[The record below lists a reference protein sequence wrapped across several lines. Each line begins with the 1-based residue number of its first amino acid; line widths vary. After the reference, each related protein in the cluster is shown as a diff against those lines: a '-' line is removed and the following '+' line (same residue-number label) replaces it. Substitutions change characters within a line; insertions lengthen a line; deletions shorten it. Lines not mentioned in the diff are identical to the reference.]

1 MPDTAKSIQNMDVK
15 SVSSNIRTSGA
26 RSEFSL

>member
-15 SVSSNIRTSGA
+15 SVSSSLLTSGV